1 MFNEG
6 DAPVYLPLKFHQTN
20 SLVPLTISA
29 SRVHQLFST
38 LAGRRI
44 AVLGDVMLDR
54 YHRGSVSRIS
64 PEAPVPIVEVD
75 EEVEYPGGAANVGY
89 NLATLGTAPLLLG
102 VVGDDSG
109 GDHLRSLLYGLGID
123 ATGLVCEPGRPT
135 TVKARVIAHGQHIV
149 RIDRETKRAITEQTQ
164 RQLLDILAQ
173 QISTLDAVILQDYNK
188 GVVGCAMIP
197 QVIRIAQ
204 AHNVPVYVDPKSENF
219 FEYQGATLFK
229 PNRKEAEDALGK
241 RLSTQAEQE
250 EGIRQLRQRLQ
261 CGTVVLTLS
270 ADGMML
276 FGDEAPE
283 PQLVPTRA
291 LQVAD
296 VSGAGDTVIATL
308 AAARAA
314 GATLM
319 ESVVLAN
326 HAAGVVCE
334 QIGTV
339 PIYHDALLQ
348 ALLHDLRHPESEPI
362 P

>member
-1 MFNEG
+1 M
-6 DAPVYLPLKFHQTN
+6 
-20 SLVPLTISA
+20 
-29 SRVHQLFST
+29 

-54 YHRGSVSRIS
+54 YYRGSVSRIS
-64 PEAPVPIVEVD
+64 PEAPVPVVDVD

-102 VVGDDSG
+102 VVGDDTG
-109 GDHLRSLLYGLGID
+109 GDYLRSLLIELGID
-123 ATGLVCEPGRPT
+123 ASGLVCETGRPT
-135 TVKARVIAHGQHIV
+135 TVKSRVIAQGQHIV
-149 RIDRETKRAITEQTQ
+149 RIDRETKRPITEQTQ
-164 RQLLDILAQ
+164 QRLLEVLTKH
-173 QISTLDAVILQDYNK
+173 ISTLDAVILQDYNK
-188 GVVGCAMIP
+188 GVVVRQLIP

-204 AHNVPVYVDPKSENF
+204 MNNVPVYVDPKFDNF
-219 FEYQGATLFK
+219 FEYRGATLFK

-241 RLSTQAEQE
+241 RLTTQAERE
-250 EGIRQLRQRLQ
+250 EGIRQLRQQLQ

-319 ESVVLAN
+319 ESVVVAN

-334 QIGTV
+334 QVGTV
-339 PIYHDALLQ
+339 PIRHDDLQQ
-348 ALLHDLRHPESEPI
+348 ALLNDLRHSETEPMS
-362 P
+362 

>member
-1 MFNEG
+1 M
-6 DAPVYLPLKFHQTN
+6 
-20 SLVPLTISA
+20 
-29 SRVHQLFST
+29 

-54 YHRGSVSRIS
+54 YYRGSVSRIS
-64 PEAPVPIVEVD
+64 PEAPVPVVDVD

-102 VVGDDSG
+102 VVGDDTG
-109 GDHLRSLLYGLGID
+109 GDYLRSLLIELGID
-123 ATGLVCEPGRPT
+123 ASGLVCETGRPT
-135 TVKARVIAHGQHIV
+135 TVKSRVIAQGQHIV
-149 RIDRETKRAITEQTQ
+149 RIDRETKRPITEQTQ
-164 RQLLDILAQ
+164 QLLLEVLTKH
-173 QISTLDAVILQDYNK
+173 ISTLDAVILQDYNK
-188 GVVGCAMIP
+188 GVVVRQLIP

-204 AHNVPVYVDPKSENF
+204 ANNVPVYVDPKFDNF
-219 FEYQGATLFK
+219 FEYRGATLFK

-241 RLSTQAEQE
+241 RLTTQAERE
-250 EGIRQLRQRLQ
+250 EGIRQLRQQLQ

-319 ESVVLAN
+319 ESVVVAN

-339 PIYHDALLQ
+339 PIRHDDLQQ
-348 ALLHDLRHPESEPI
+348 ALLNDLRHSETEPMS
-362 P
+362 

>member
-1 MFNEG
+1 M
-6 DAPVYLPLKFHQTN
+6 LST
-20 SLVPLTISA
+20 
-29 SRVHQLFST
+29 SRIHQLFAM

-54 YHRGSVSRIS
+54 YYRGSVSRIS
-64 PEAPVPIVEVD
+64 PEAPVPVVDVD

-102 VVGDDSG
+102 VVGDDTG
-109 GDHLRSLLYGLGID
+109 GDHLRSLLMELGID
-123 ATGLVCEPGRPT
+123 ASGLVCEAGRPT
-135 TVKARVIAHGQHIV
+135 TVKARVIAQGQHIV

-164 RQLLDILAQ
+164 QRLLEILTEY
-173 QISTLDAVILQDYNK
+173 ISRLDAIILQDYNK
-188 GVVGCAMIP
+188 GVVVRQLIP

-204 AHNVPVYVDPKSENF
+204 MHNVPVYVDPKFDNF
-219 FEYQGATLFK
+219 FEYRGATLFK

-241 RLSTQAEQE
+241 RLATQAERE
-250 EGIRQLRQRLQ
+250 EGIRHLRQQLQ

-319 ESVVLAN
+319 ESVVVAN

-334 QIGTV
+334 QVGTV
-339 PIYHDALLQ
+339 PIHYHDLQQ
-348 ALLHDLRHPESEPI
+348 ALLNDLRHPETEPMS
-362 P
+362 

>member
-1 MFNEG
+1 MT
-6 DAPVYLPLKFHQTN
+6 L
-20 SLVPLTISA
+20 SISRIDELFA
-29 SRVHQLFST
+29 S

-54 YHRGSVSRIS
+54 YYRGGVSRIS
-64 PEAPVPIVEVD
+64 PEAPVAVVDVD

-102 VVGDDSG
+102 VIGDDTG
-109 GDHLRSLLYGLGID
+109 GEHLRTLLAGLGIG
-123 ATGLVCEPGRPT
+123 TEGLVREEGRPT
-135 TVKARVIAHGQHIV
+135 TVKARVIAQGQHIV
-149 RIDRETKRAITEQTQ
+149 RIDRETKRTITEQTQ
-164 RQLLDILAQ
+164 QRLLEILTKNIA
-173 QISTLDAVILQDYNK
+173 TLDALILQDYNK
-188 GVVGCAMIP
+188 GVVARTLIP
-197 QVIRIAQ
+197 QAIQIANS
-204 AHNVPVYVDPKSENF
+204 HNVPVYVDPKFDNF

-229 PNRKEAEDALGK
+229 PNRKEAEDALGT
-241 RLSTQAEQE
+241 RLSTQAERE
-250 EGIRQLRQRLQ
+250 AGIRQLRQQLQ

-270 ADGMML
+270 ADGMLL
-276 FGDEAPE
+276 FGDQSPE

-319 ESVVLAN
+319 ESVVMAN

-334 QIGTV
+334 QVGTV
-339 PIYHDALLQ
+339 PIHSQALQQ
-348 ALLHDLRHPESEPI
+348 ALLNELRHPETELPV

>member
-1 MFNEG
+1 M
-6 DAPVYLPLKFHQTN
+6 
-20 SLVPLTISA
+20 
-29 SRVHQLFST
+29 

-54 YHRGSVSRIS
+54 YYRGSVSRIS
-64 PEAPVPIVEVD
+64 PEAPVPVVDVD

-102 VVGDDSG
+102 VVGDDTG
-109 GDHLRSLLYGLGID
+109 GDYLRSLLIELGID
-123 ATGLVCEPGRPT
+123 ASGLVCETGRPT
-135 TVKARVIAHGQHIV
+135 TVKSRVIAQGQHIV
-149 RIDRETKRAITEQTQ
+149 RIDRETKRPITEQTQ
-164 RQLLDILAQ
+164 QRLLEVLTRH
-173 QISTLDAVILQDYNK
+173 ISTLDAVILQDYNK
-188 GVVGCAMIP
+188 GVVVRQLIP

-204 AHNVPVYVDPKSENF
+204 MNNVPVYVDPKFDNF
-219 FEYQGATLFK
+219 FEYRGATLFK

-241 RLSTQAEQE
+241 RLTTQAERE
-250 EGIRQLRQRLQ
+250 EGIRQLRQQLQ

-319 ESVVLAN
+319 ESVVVAN

-334 QIGTV
+334 QVGTV
-339 PIYHDALLQ
+339 PIRHDDLQQ
-348 ALLHDLRHPESEPI
+348 ALLNDLRHSETEPMS
-362 P
+362 